1 MTTDRA
7 QEILEFAR
15 KKRILVVGDVMLD
28 EFVWGKVRRI
38 SPEAPVPVVEVTG
51 ESFYPGGAANVAR
64 NVREFAGAV
73 GILGIIGRDDHGRK
87 LESLLVASGIDVRC
101 LITGDSHQTSLK
113 TRVIARHQQMVR
125 VDREKRLILSDALL
139 STCKARLDQAI
150 PEVDAVIV
158 SDYGKGLLEQ
168 ALVDYLCTLACGAGK
183 ILAIDPNPNNPRP
196 WHATAIKPNR
206 HEAFQAA
213 GVPEDAEEL
222 DAVGQK
228 LFGLW
233 DTEMVL
239 ITLGDQGMA
248 LFQRN
253 APAYHAPPR
262 AKEVFDV
269 SGAGD
274 TAIGLFTLALS
285 AGATPP
291 EAADIA
297 NHASGVVV
305 GKLGTATL
313 TPQELL
319 ESIEDQHAS

>member
-1 MTTDRA
+1 MNRNRVEQVLNRFPGKA
-7 QEILEFAR
+7 IL
-15 KKRILVVGDVMLD
+15 ILGDVMLD

-206 HEAFQAA
+206 
-213 GVPEDAEEL
+213 
-222 DAVGQK
+222 
-228 LFGLW
+228 
-233 DTEMVL
+233 
-239 ITLGDQGMA
+239 
-248 LFQRN
+248 
-253 APAYHAPPR
+253 
-262 AKEVFDV
+262 
-269 SGAGD
+269 
-274 TAIGLFTLALS
+274 
-285 AGATPP
+285 
-291 EAADIA
+291 
-297 NHASGVVV
+297 
-305 GKLGTATL
+305 
-313 TPQELL
+313 
-319 ESIEDQHAS
+319 

>member
-7 QEILEFAR
+7 RQILELAR

-51 ESFYPGGAANVAR
+51 ESYYPGGAANVAR
-64 NVREFAGAV
+64 NVREFAGGV
-73 GILGIIGRDDHGRK
+73 GILGVVGLDGHGRK
-87 LESLLVASGIDVRC
+87 LEELLMASGIDVRC
-101 LITGDSHQTSLK
+101 LITGDSHQTTLK
-113 TRVIARHQQMVR
+113 TRVIAQHQQMVR
-125 VDREKRLILSDALL
+125 VDREKRLVLDDPLL
-139 STCKARLDQAI
+139 SRCRARLEEAI

-158 SDYGKGLLEQ
+158 SDYGKGLLQ
-168 ALVDYLCTLACGAGK
+168 QVLVDHIGSLARGAGK
-183 ILAIDPNPNNPRP
+183 ILAVDPNPNNPRR
-196 WHATAIKPNR
+196 WRATAIKPNR
-206 HEAFQAA
+206 HEAYQAA
-213 GVPEDAEEL
+213 GIPDEADALESLGE
-222 DAVGQK
+222 K
-228 LFGLW
+228 LFALW

-239 ITLGDQGMA
+239 VTLGDQGMA

-253 APAYHAPPR
+253 ATPYLAPPR

-274 TAIGLFTLALS
+274 TAIGLFTLALC

-291 EAADIA
+291 ESAEIA

-313 TPQELL
+313 TAQELL
-319 ESIEDQHAS
+319 DSIEHQHVS